1 VLLQQTRHRP
11 AQLPLAD
18 NELLDTLPVDMGLY
32 TTPRGFDFGKFGHSG
47 LRGQSFTSA
56 LAASSV
62 SMASLRLPM
71 RYWMP

>member
-1 VLLQQTRHRP
+1 
-11 AQLPLAD
+11 
-18 NELLDTLPVDMGLY
+18 LLDALPADMGLY
-32 TTPRGFDFGKFGHSG
+32 TTPRGFDFWKFGHSG
-47 LRGQSFTSA
+47 LRGQSSTSA

>member
-1 VLLQQTRHRP
+1 
-11 AQLPLAD
+11 LPLAD
-18 NELLDTLPVDMGLY
+18 NELLDTLPVDMRLY

-47 LRGQSFTSA
+47 LRAQSLTSA